1 MNNFLRILNPKKSN
15 AANVKV
21 KRGNGFFLEAVD
33 DEESSTPTAT
43 HTETTVDAS
52 AIVTAQPTS
61 TTPAQTDESAI
72 VVAETASIAP
82 AKPAKTKRFKG
93 GLAALVPAQA
103 SKDSNTVV
111 DTVATVVTAAPKA
124 EPAPANFAPTYL
136 SPALSQ
142 TPRRRP
148 GPSMASFMEMAQ
160 QVKVR

>member
-15 AANVKV
+15 AVNVKA

-33 DEESSTPTAT
+33 DEESSPTAT

-52 AIVTAQPTS
+52 AIVTAQPAS
-61 TTPAQTDESAI
+61 ITPTQTNESAI

-82 AKPAKTKRFKG
+82 AKPAKTKKFKG
-93 GLAALVPAQA
+93 GLAALVPGQGNKESA
-103 SKDSNTVV
+103 TVV
-111 DTVATVVTAAPKA
+111 DTVATVVTAAPKT
-124 EPAPANFAPTYL
+124 EPTPANFAPTYL

-148 GPSMASFMEMAQ
+148 GPSMSSFMEMAQ
-160 QVKVR
+160 QVKVQ